1 MTSFINTNLGSINSQ
16 RHLNTSQ
23 ASLSTSLER
32 LSSGLRINNARDD
45 AAGMSI
51 AERFTSQIKGVNQA
65 GRNANDGISMTQVA
79 EGSLATTA
87 DALQRVRELAVQA
100 ANATNTAGD
109 RKTIQ
114 DEVNQLLTEID
125 RTAQTTQFNGMNLM
139 DGSAS
144 NMSFQVGANAKQT
157 VSVDNANFRTNAY
170 GSYRMG
176 AIAAGT
182 KTANTNEGDLLT
194 GTSTQLGGIAGT
206 AYTSV
211 SSAAAT
217 NGIVADATQRISGS
231 SGSTIIA
238 VSTGDSAKTVA
249 ANINLQ
255 TQKTNVTASAVTQ
268 MDMTTLIQGN
278 YSLAIVSNNTVA
290 TNISFSVSG
299 ATATKDELTTA
310 ATSFNAA
317 SSSTGV
323 TAKLNDDATGITLT
337 NASGENISLT
347 STAASKSFDLKTQT
361 SVSGTLSSYTVAA
374 GTTGFI
380 TGQLTLDSSNPFSVD
395 AVGAQG
401 SSYFTTT
408 SSSAG
413 LQAVNKID
421 VSSVEG
427 ATRSLKQ
434 IDAALLNIDAQ
445 RGLYGAMQSRFA
457 NAVSNLQSASENMSA
472 SRSRIQD
479 TDFASE
485 TASLTRGQ
493 ILQQAGTAMLA
504 QANSL
509 PNGVLALLRG

>member
-1 MTSFINTNLGSINSQ
+1 MTSFINTNPGSINSQ

-109 RKTIQ
+109 RKSIQ
-114 DEVNQLLTEID
+114 DEVNQLLTEMD

-144 NMSFQVGANAKQT
+144 NMAFQVGANSNQT
-157 VSVDNANFRTNAY
+157 VSVTNGNFRTNAY
-170 GSYRMG
+170 GDYRMG
-176 AIAAGT
+176 SLAAT
-182 KTANTNEGDLLT
+182 STTSAGDLT
-194 GTSTQLGGIAGT
+194 MGSTPL
-206 AYTSV
+206 TSV
-211 SSAAAT
+211 STASAAAGG
-217 NGIVADATQRISGS
+217 NRFGIGTFTVV
-231 SGSTIIA
+231 GSTGNSLI
-238 VSTGDSAKTVA
+238 STTATSSAKSIA
-249 ANINLQ
+249 ASINAV
-255 TQKTNVTASAVTQ
+255 TSKTNVTASA
-268 MDMTTLIQGN
+268 TTAVNATFAAGT
-278 YSLAIVSNNTVA
+278 YSFLVQSNNPTGQEKTVA
-290 TNISFSVSG
+290 FTVGTDTTNVSDAIGAFNSV
-299 ATATKDELTTA
+299 
-310 ATSFNAA
+310 

-323 TAKLNDDATGITLT
+323 TAKASDDGTGLTLT
-337 NASGENISLT
+337 NASGENIVLT
-347 STAASKSFDLKTQT
+347 ANISNNAVATIGAQAIGGGGAAD
-361 SVSGTLSSYTVAA
+361 V
-374 GTTGFI
+374 TTINGE
-380 TGQLTLDSSNPFSVD
+380 LTLDSSKSFGVTGITGTTVFTAAAAVAGTSMAVLQSVN
-395 AVGAQG
+395 
-401 SSYFTTT
+401 T
-408 SSSAG
+408 
-413 LQAVNKID
+413 ID
-421 VSSVEG
+421 VSSVAS
-427 ATRSLKQ
+427 ATRAISQVDGAL
-434 IDAALLNIDAQ
+434 AAIDAQ